1 MNISLSSLL
10 IVIAVFAILG
20 ASHGG
25 PLRQDYYRD
34 SCPYVEDIVRE
45 VTWKHV
51 AQDLTVAAPL
61 LRLHF
66 HDCFVRYN
74 ESLWEVPLGR
84 RDGTISLASEAI
96 ANIPPPT
103 LNFDQLKQNF
113 TCKGLDV
120 HDLVVLSGYGQDP
133 SLNSSY
139 ATYLKTKCKNLSD
152 STTTVAMD
160 PGSSLS
166 FDTHYYK
173 ILLEYEGLF
182 QSDAALLTDKR
193 SFEEVKKL
201 LSIKYFLEKFAYSMK
216 KMGEIQ
222 VLTGTE
228 GQIRK
233 KCSVVN

>member
-1 MNISLSSLL
+1 LS
-10 IVIAVFAILG
+10 G
-20 ASHGG
+20 AHTIGNSHC
-25 PLRQDYYRD
+25 PSFTYRL
-34 SCPYVEDIVRE
+34 Y
-45 VTWKHV
+45 
-51 AQDLTVAAPL
+51 
-61 LRLHF
+61 
-66 HDCFVRYN
+66 
-74 ESLWEVPLGR
+74 
-84 RDGTISLASEAI
+84 
-96 ANIPPPT
+96 
-103 LNFDQLKQNF
+103 NF
-113 TCKGLDV
+113 TGK
-120 HDLVVLSGYGQDP
+120 GYGQDP